1 MLANRPQPTDFHTLW
16 LTLAM
21 PTLPVQ
27 VLSKPHKA
35 AATTKPDSDDPMI
48 EELKS
53 LKERRPD
60 VHWERIVKK
69 IKDTSIR
76 RFYLRTCTS
85 AEPQTASLI
94 KRSTNRKPSTDEGC
108 CSKVV
113 NLLTD
118 SDIKQ
123 LNEENTKQLGNV
135 RQKGKKCRLCG
146 CVNAGHDSRNCP
158 KKHQYKTA

>member
-1 MLANRPQPTDFHTLW
+1 MA
-16 LTLAM
+16 
-21 PTLPVQ
+21 TLPVQ

-35 AATTKPDSDDPMI
+35 AAATKPNTDDRMI

-53 LKERRPD
+53 LKERLPY

-94 KRSTNRKPSTDEGC
+94 KRSTNRKPSTDESC
-108 CSKVV
+108 CSMVV
-113 NLLTD
+113 NLLA
-118 SDIKQ
+118 DIKQ

-135 RQKGKKCRLCG
+135 RQKGKKMQIVWVC
-146 CVNAGHDSRNCP
+146 
-158 KKHQYKTA
+158 